1 MKKVFRSE
9 QFPIIALL
17 VIILMIGLVTLT
29 NYGES
34 WDELQFFKYANHAL
48 TSYSTWLTSAQ
59 IIITGN
65 TYDNYGPAFVM
76 FTVLVAHGLNV
87 IHPSWIISDLRH
99 LVYFITFVAGIYAF
113 YVLARRWMSAWAT
126 FAATLLLAAQPVLWG
141 HAFISPKD
149 IPFLSAFLISLVLG
163 LRMADSQPTLDGRPP
178 RVLIWITGFWIFSLL
193 FFFFTPQILDNGLAA
208 LIRNASSQPQSFF
221 GALLRNLSSSFGRTK
236 PDIYIQEALII
247 LIWFKLIYL
256 IISAILIGFLYRKQ
270 FPEVFK
276 LFSGNILLAGI
287 ALGLTTSI
295 RILGPLIGLLVA
307 IYAWQKTGK
316 KSWPMLFVYA
326 GIGLAVMLATWP
338 YLWPNPVARLIE
350 SWHVMSQYPWP
361 GSVLFNGQYY
371 RSFNLPRSY
380 LPVLLAIQITEP
392 IWPLFF
398 LSLALLWKK
407 KYLLIATLLWFVL
420 PLAALIIS
428 RSPLYDNFR
437 QVIFVLPPVFF
448 VCGLGVDWLFRRLR
462 QPIVRGLIMAALVLP
477 GIIAG
482 IQLHPYEYI
491 YYNSFIGGVPGAQG
505 RFETDYWATSYR
517 AAMNYVNGIAPAN
530 GKILVAGPSYIAAI
544 YKRNDLRIY
553 MDIDMNTQVFDY
565 AIITTRYGVDKTD
578 FPNAPVID
586 TIEREGV
593 SLTVIKKIGQ

>member
-1 MKKVFRSE
+1 MKRFFRSE
-9 QFPIIALL
+9 QVPIIALL
-17 VIILMIGLVTLT
+17 IVILMIGLFTLT
-29 NYGES
+29 NFGES

-48 TSYSTWLTSAQ
+48 ASYVTWLTSAQ
-59 IIITGN
+59 VIITGN

-76 FTVLVAHGLNV
+76 FTTLVARGLNA
-87 IHPSWIISDLRH
+87 IHPGWIVSDLRH
-99 LVYFITFVAGIYAF
+99 FVYFITFVAGIYAF
-113 YVLARRWMSAWAT
+113 YVLARRWMSVWAA

-163 LRMADSQPTLDGRPP
+163 LRMSDSQPIINGRPP
-178 RVLIWITGFWIFSLL
+178 RALIWITGFWILSLL
-193 FFFFTPQILDNGLAA
+193 FFFFTPQFLDNGLAS

-221 GALLRNLSSSFGRTK
+221 GGLLRNLSSSFGRTK

-247 LIWFKLIYL
+247 LIWLKLIYL
-256 IISAILIGFLYRKQ
+256 FVSVILIGFLYRKQ

-276 LFSGNILLAGI
+276 LFSWNILLAGI

-295 RILGPLIGLLVA
+295 RILGPLVGLLVA
-307 IYAWQKTGK
+307 IYAWQKMGK

-326 GIGLAVMLATWP
+326 GIALAVMLATWP
-338 YLWPNPVARLIE
+338 YLWPNPIARLIE

-361 GSVLFNGQYY
+361 GQVLFNGQYY
-371 RSFNLPRSY
+371 RSFNLPPSY

-398 LSLALLWKK
+398 LSLALLWKN
-407 KYLLIATLLWFVL
+407 KYLLISTLLWFVL
-420 PLAALIIS
+420 PLVALIAS

-462 QPIVRGLIMAALVLP
+462 QPIVRGLIVAALVLP
-477 GIIAG
+477 GIIVG

-491 YYNSFIGGVPGAQG
+491 YYNGFIGGVPGAQG

-517 AAMNYVNGIAPAN
+517 AAMDYVNSIAPAN
-530 GKILVAGPSYIAAI
+530 GKIFVAGPSYIAAI
-544 YKRNDLRIY
+544 YSRHDLRIY

-565 AIITTRYGVDKTD
+565 AIITTRYSVDKTD
-578 FPNAPVID
+578 FPNAPVVY
-586 TIEREGV
+586 TIERDGV
-593 SLTVIKKIGQ
+593 PLTVIKKIGH